1 MSCSSNPEEQGDA
14 LVGEH
19 DAQSGVRLGGAC
31 VSMTSPAF
39 MLCFVPLALAG
50 AVALKRVRAPRATV
64 AWLVAAS
71 FLFCL
76 WADPRSLLPLAL
88 SMFFNYAW
96 GAALVRT
103 EPSRHVLRKAL
114 LVLGVLANLGLL
126 ACYKFSPPSLDL
138 GAWLYGHSTGA
149 SPGEIPLGISFLTFL
164 QLGFLA
170 DLYGGRTRL
179 RGLADYCLF
188 VAFFPK
194 LTAGPIVRPQEFAD
208 GASSLA
214 SERISRTHLAEGVTL
229 VVIGLFKKLALADG
243 LAPHANAV
251 FASAAM
257 GGSLSLLEAWGGV
270 LAYTFQIYFDFSGY
284 SDMAIGVARLFGI
297 TLPWNFNSP
306 YKATSISDYWKR
318 WHITLSAF
326 LRDYIYLPLGG
337 KGKGTGR
344 QYLNLWIT
352 MTLCG
357 LWHGARWGFV
367 AWGML
372 HGLFLVTNHA
382 WRKRGFSCSA
392 PVGWALTFLGACLAR
407 VWFRAD
413 DLETGVEV
421 FRALVGAN
429 GLMPVGAV
437 TGGLLKALSTCQP
450 AAQYATVA
458 HVVSALGGSFS
469 LGRVTLHPAEILL
482 SDVSLKLVYLA
493 VAAFVAFALPNS
505 QEFAGAAVGR
515 EGSPWSARRAVGI
528 ALLAY
533 LAMLASITSPEATA
547 FVYRRF

>member
-1 MSCSSNPEEQGDA
+1 
-14 LVGEH
+14 
-19 DAQSGVRLGGAC
+19 
-31 VSMTSPAF
+31 MTSPAF
-39 MLCFVPLALAG
+39 MLGFVPLALAG
-50 AVALKRVRAPRATV
+50 AAALKQLGAPRATV
-64 AWLVAAS
+64 AWLVGAS
-71 FLFCL
+71 LLFCV
-76 WADPRSLLPLAL
+76 WSDPRSLLPLTL
-88 SMFFNYAW
+88 SMLFNYAW
-96 GAALVRT
+96 GAALVRSGA
-103 EPSRHVLRKAL
+103 SRHALRKAL
-114 LVLGVLANLGLL
+114 LVLGVAANLGLL
-126 ACYKFSPPSLDL
+126 ACYKYGPPSFDVI
-138 GAWLYGHSTGA
+138 AWLWGRSTRAA
-149 SPGEIPLGISFLTFL
+149 SGEMPLGISFLTFL
-164 QLGFLA
+164 QVAFLA

-179 RGLADYCLF
+179 RGLANYCLF

-194 LTAGPIVRPQEFAD
+194 LTAGPIVRHQQFAD
-208 GASSLA
+208 GASNLA
-214 SERISRTHLAEGVTL
+214 SAQISPTQLAEGVTL
-229 VVIGLFKKLALADG
+229 IVIGLFKKLALADG

-251 FASAAM
+251 FASAAT
-257 GGSLSLLEAWGGV
+257 GGSPSLVEAWGGV
-270 LAYTFQIYFDFSGY
+270 LAYTFQLYFDFSGY
-284 SDMAIGVARLFGI
+284 SDIAIGVARLFGI

-306 YKATSISDYWKR
+306 YKAASISDYWKR
-318 WHITLSAF
+318 WHMTLSGF

-337 KGKGTGR
+337 KEKGTRR
-344 QYLNLWIT
+344 QYLNLWLT

-357 LWHGARWGFV
+357 LWHGGRWGFL

-372 HGLFLVTNHA
+372 HGLFLVMNHA

-392 PVGWALTFLGACLAR
+392 PVGWALTFLSACLAR

-429 GLMPVGAV
+429 GLVPAGAT
-437 TGGLLKALSTCQP
+437 TGGLLKALSICQP

-458 HVVSALGGSFS
+458 QVVSALGGSFS

-493 VAAFVAFALPNS
+493 LAAFVAFALPNS

-515 EGSPWSARRAVGI
+515 EGSPWSTRRAVGV

-533 LAMLASITSPEATA
+533 LAMLASITNPEATA